1 MNNVKLLIAGSA
13 FFAMSAQ
20 AADRVSIDVKVTL
33 EAAACTPILSNGG
46 VVNFGSHS
54 VNRLSTQHYTQ
65 IGTRNINMTITCE
78 SATGIA
84 ITADEAQRI
93 IAREGEGEN
102 LIVNRLAIPHCWSEQ
117 ERRFRGFFITLAQ
130 PVEVNNEVINHV
142 LIACAAADAR
152 HELKI
157 FSYLASILCQHP
169 AEIIAGLTGYEA
181 FMELLHKG

>member
-1 MNNVKLLIAGSA
+1 WQHITRQIC
-13 FFAMSAQ
+13 AQ
-20 AADRVSIDVKVTL
+20 LVA
-33 EAAACTPILSNGG
+33 
-46 VVNFGSHS
+46 
-54 VNRLSTQHYTQ
+54 QHH
-65 IGTRNINMTITCE
+65 
-78 SATGIA
+78 

-157 FSYLASILCQHP
+157 FSYLASVLCQHP
-169 AEIIAGLTGYEA
+169 AEVIAGLTGYEA
-181 FMELLHKG
+181 FME

>member
-84 ITADEAQRI
+84 ITARDTRMDSMTTGKDSGGQS
-93 IAREGEGEN
+93 G
-102 LIVNRLAIPHCWSEQ
+102 VKY
-117 ERRFRGFFITLAQ
+117 TLNGGGYISQ
-130 PVEVNNEVINHV
+130 T
-142 LIACAAADAR
+142 
-152 HELKI
+152 
-157 FSYLASILCQHP
+157 
-169 AEIIAGLTGYEA
+169 TG
-181 FMELLHKG
+181 

>member
-84 ITADEAQRI
+84 ITCLLYTSD
-93 IAREGEGEN
+93 
-102 LIVNRLAIPHCWSEQ
+102 
-117 ERRFRGFFITLAQ
+117 
-130 PVEVNNEVINHV
+130 
-142 LIACAAADAR
+142 AADD
-152 HELKI
+152 
-157 FSYLASILCQHP
+157 
-169 AEIIAGLTGYEA
+169 
-181 FMELLHKG
+181 